1 MIFSIQLSHYEKRNK
16 THAIRLKLS
25 ENDRDNQYIDTKVS
39 VLKNQWDTKKQLVK
53 KHALEE
59 RLNARLNALLSEV
72 KLIYYGNEGVSAKR
86 LLQLYKNSKKYDSA
100 DFLAFYQ
107 TLVNE
112 MILKD
117 KIRSATTNQVYIN
130 KLKQFSSTIYFSDLS
145 VTWAKE
151 YEVWLLKRGNKI
163 NTIASNFKSIYAAL
177 NKSVASGVISSN
189 PIKGYRIVDEN
200 VEKQSLTLDE
210 IEIIINLDIHPRHKA
225 MIKARDMLLFS
236 FYTAGMRF
244 TDMCKLRWTNI
255 DDDDIVYTMNKSRS
269 RSGGRR
275 TIPLNPKSKKIL
287 EKYKGKN
294 DYFVFP
300 SLYGFHEKK
309 TTTEIEH
316 RIKIQSN
323 DLNRALKILARHCE
337 IDKRISMHMAKHSFT
352 DYAVKKG
359 VGILMISKLLGHTK
373 LTTTQHYLKDFYSKE
388 ESETINDLFN

>member
-1 MIFSIQLSHYEKRNK
+1 MIFSFQISTYKKRNN
-16 THAIRLKLS
+16 TFAIRLRLFTS
-25 ENDRDNQYIDTKVS
+25 ANDNQYIDTKIS
-39 VLKNQWDTKKQLVK
+39 VLKNQWSAKKQLVT
-53 KHALEE
+53 KHNLEE
-59 RLNARLNALLSEV
+59 HLNAKLTSLISEI
-72 KLIYYGNEGVSAKR
+72 KIIHYKNEGVSAKR

-130 KLKQFSSTIYFSDLS
+130 KLKQFSSNIYFSDLS
-145 VTWAKE
+145 VAWAKD

-163 NTIASNFKSIYAAL
+163 NTIASNFKSIYSAL
-177 NKSVASGVISSN
+177 NKAVASGIISSN

-210 IEIIINLDIHPRHKA
+210 IEIITNLDIHPRHKA

-255 DDDDIVYTMNKSRS
+255 DDDIVYTMNKSRS

-388 ESETINDLFN
+388 ESETINDLFQ